1 MVGGEKRRQ
10 ESILKEENEMK
21 RKGLKSLD
29 DLTFATGRNK
39 SGDIITYVTN
49 YGCGSCFRRLNLRE
63 GYTYYPQKQ
72 IILCAKCWRKLNPL
86 PKKKRMRRYIE
97 VE

>member
-1 MVGGEKRRQ
+1 
-10 ESILKEENEMK
+10 MK

-49 YGCGSCFRRLNLRE
+49 YGCGGCFRRLNLRE
-63 GYTYYPQKQ
+63 GYTYYPRER
-72 IILCAKCWRKLNPL
+72 IILCAKCERKRNPK
-86 PKKKRMRRYIE
+86 PKKQKTGYYKAFAKNYDE

>member
-1 MVGGEKRRQ
+1 
-10 ESILKEENEMK
+10 MK

-63 GYTYYPQKQ
+63 GYTYYCREK
-72 IILCAKCWRKLNPL
+72 IILCSKCERKRNPIL
-86 PKKKRMRRYIE
+86 KQKRKNTYRAFAENYSAHFQLLE
-97 VE
+97 LLD